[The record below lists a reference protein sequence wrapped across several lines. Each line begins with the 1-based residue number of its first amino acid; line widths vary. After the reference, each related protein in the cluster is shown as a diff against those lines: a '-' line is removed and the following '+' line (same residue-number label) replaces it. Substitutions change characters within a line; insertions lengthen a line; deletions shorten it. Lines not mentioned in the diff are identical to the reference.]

1 MEVIVA
7 NPCGFCYGVKRAVE
21 IAESAVDHLP
31 AATLGPLIH
40 NPQFTEALEQ
50 KGVLCKD
57 SLDEFAPGE
66 TVIFRSHGVA
76 PEVYEEAATKNLH
89 ILDATCPNVK
99 MNQKKA
105 SQAVSDGY
113 FVVIIGEK
121 EHPEV
126 KSILAFCKKNGIILE
141 CKDDIGE
148 VPPARK
154 YCVLSQ
160 TTFESAKF
168 DEMLQ
173 ALQQARPGEY
183 RVEKSICLATS
194 QRQQAAAELAHK
206 VDAFIVIGGRNSA
219 NTKHLTELVSAI
231 CPRCY
236 QVETAREL
244 SPEMFHGCRKVGITA
259 GASTPDR
266 IIKEAVMAMEN
277 MENKKME
284 GDFAAMLDA
293 SMEDFGVHPGKLVKG
308 KISQVDKEGVF
319 VDFGYTRDGLIAWKD
334 WAVDANGDELMNTLN
349 VGDEVEAVVI
359 PSSSE
364 DFVGL
369 SKIRAEKEA
378 AWKNIAPL
386 AEGEKR
392 PAKVKVLRV
401 IKKRNRDRDRDAE
414 GQNVRPVVGLAVA
427 VEGVEGFMPASHVEL
442 RHIDDF
448 TPYVGQEL
456 DAEIIE
462 VDPEKKRI
470 VVSRRDLL
478 KAEKAKKHEEWLA
491 NREAARE
498 AARAARLAKEEAAYG
513 KIAEGEI
520 YEGKVVKVAEF
531 GLFVEVVD
539 GLVGLVHN
547 SELSYD
553 RGVKAD
559 DVAKEGDMVKVFV
572 KKIDKEN
579 RRVSLSIK
587 ATMEDPWIAA
597 AAGFKEGDV
606 VDGVVDRFLPFG
618 ALVRLNDKVE
628 GMIHVSEIAEERV
641 EKPED
646 VLKIGQE
653 VKPMIIKI
661 DRAHRKIGLSL
672 TRAKKNAEKAQMDAY
687 MSHNSDEALTNNAMA
702 EQLEG
707 LKK

>member
-284 GDFAAMLDA
+284 GDFAAA

-553 RGVKAD
+553 RGVKAG